1 MSLETALV
9 GNSHL
14 ATWCGE
20 RLWES
25 CLDEVSGLF
34 KKEKDTGLIRPLVQQ
49 RTRAGEMS
57 NALGVCIFSVCTP
70 TAVQPLLARSTRPAE
85 GDLR

>member
-9 GNSHL
+9 RNSHR
-14 ATWCGE
+14 ATWRGE

-25 CLDEVSGLF
+25 CLNEFSGLF

-49 RTRAGEMS
+49 WTRAGEMS
-57 NALGVCIFSVCTP
+57 NAPGGLHFLSLHSHCR
-70 TAVQPLLARSTRPAE
+70 AAPA
-85 GDLR
+85 GP